1 MFAVFAFMQD
11 QSFNHFENNTMK
23 LSVNE
28 AKLAGLRARNC
39 TTIQQVLILKFA
51 FGPEK
56 FSAAFEKQATGTT
69 HYEALRTSA
78 WEAKLTNKQ
87 SCFLDHGSAIRGDA
101 LKSVRVCNSFFIH
114 EKSKD

>member
-1 MFAVFAFMQD
+1 MFAVFAFMHD
-11 QSFNHFENNTMK
+11 QSFNNFENNTMK

-28 AKLAGLRARNC
+28 AKLAGLWARNC
-39 TTIQQVLILKFA
+39 ATIQQVLILKFA

-78 WEAKLTNKQ
+78 WEARLITNKQ
-87 SCFLDHGSAIRGDA
+87 SRFVDHGSAIRGGA
-101 LKSVRVCNSFFIH
+101 LKCVRVCN
-114 EKSKD
+114 

>member
-1 MFAVFAFMQD
+1 
-11 QSFNHFENNTMK
+11 MK
-23 LSVNE
+23 LSVNV

-78 WEAKLTNKQ
+78 WEATKVTVLVLGQTTGSYMNKQ
-87 SCFLDHGSAIRGDA
+87 EGEGRE
-101 LKSVRVCNSFFIH
+101 R
-114 EKSKD
+114 EW